1 MDMTPKAAE
10 AYAFY
15 ESMGLER
22 SLRKLAEHQ
31 GQIRGRSGAKYT
43 QLEKWSSQYHWTD
56 LASQYDAACREREK
70 AQLEAE
76 EAIRRKR
83 KFDRDSKRETLRDRM
98 DDERADIFRGQWAKT
113 LKLINEKAEG
123 GDVKGIMAL
132 TALLNRSLDEERQS
146 LGSPTQSIAI
156 MGKDGGPIETTDVT
170 IDLQRRLSSIA
181 AARRA
186 NAVSDESE
194 SPRVA
199 DTPI

>member
-1 MDMTPKAAE
+1 MESLQETPKAAAAFI
-10 AYAFY
+10 AYRDFGA
-15 ESMGLER
+15 ER
-22 SLRKLAEHQ
+22 SLVKVCHSLGKKPGYVVQLQEW
-31 GQIRGRSGAKYT
+31 SAKYAW
-43 QLEKWSSQYHWTD
+43 QSRC
-56 LASQYDAACREREK
+56 AAYDAAQREQEK

-83 KFDRDSKRETLRDRM
+83 KIARDIRRDDARARM

-113 LKLINEKAEG
+113 LKLINEKAES

-132 TALLNRSLDEERQS
+132 TALLNRALDEERQS

-170 IDLQRRLSSIA
+170 FDLQRRLSLLA